1 MSDRMSGILDV
12 IAQALMPSSNPMPA
26 VRPHPGDVADVS
38 ALQLAPDMAS
48 AFANDVARYGKQAVT
63 GNVSSNEM
71 LNRPDLQGDAAT
83 LSDMLGEG
91 VGAVMNY
98 GGLLDGPT
106 VTDIVGGAVDAYQ
119 GVKPGLVD
127 AFGEPNVNRAEG
139 AGLLASMMLPSK
151 VRNSVG
157 DMGFYSQA
165 VRASE
170 GLQRKQGNADG
181 FFNDLTGKGQVK
193 PDELNAMGFKKHFAG
208 RSDIPRQEVQQFI
221 NENQLQIKET
231 VLGGNSNKPYA
242 LYDDDD
248 MVVESF
254 ATRAEADAALDAVPQ
269 EVFDRG
275 EYWRS
280 GETLGG
286 GSDTSKFGNY
296 TLNGGDN
303 YRELL
308 MQDGSRIARRE
319 QMRVDIYDADDRI
332 KTLKHVSRIDPST
345 DYADEL
351 REAVNHRDKLL
362 TQIDNTPSQYVN
374 PNHFEQPDVLAH
386 LRMKDRVDAD
396 GNKTLLIEEAQSDW
410 HQTGGDRGYVNKS
423 EYADLVTEERRLNE
437 IVDGTNMNGLNFWGA
452 ENAPEL
458 AEAITKA
465 RVELNAG
472 RNLAFDDPLL
482 DHTEMMEPLHE
493 NLRKAKIDLD
503 DAFQADYLKRNGI
516 SAGDAYMQAQS
527 DLQILRAELDP
538 MHDAVP
544 DAPFKT
550 DDKSSWYNLAMKRGL
565 IEAAE
570 GDYDKLAFT
579 TGRQQAERYDLS
591 KQINEVRLGGDEQ
604 SGFTVSAFDKN
615 DTPVIM
621 ESIDSLDALP
631 NLIGKDAAKAL
642 IDQPLT
648 DTASGSARV
657 LAGQDLSVGGE
668 GMKQFYDRTLPN
680 TLNKLVKQ
688 DGVKVGQSG
697 LPSGRIRSPITDAE
711 FNEFL
716 DLKKMRNPNAYNE
729 GLTTVQLDRYEQ
741 LKVKADERVPDRD
754 TVHSINITP
763 EMRDRVK
770 KGLPL
775 FAQGG
780 AVVGAGA
787 LFSPDQA
794 HANIMAEDQKLREI
808 GSSSYGKVSPELA
821 EYRRSQLL
829 PSIGEIGMGALE
841 ATVDGLDFLS
851 NVPTSISRM
860 QMQNNTPVR
869 DRMQGILDTTFV
881 DQRDKRRIEE
891 ARKVGALFSP
901 L

>member
-1 MSDRMSGILDV
+1 MGAKSVFDI
-12 IAQALMPSSNPMPA
+12 
-26 VRPHPGDVADVS
+26 VA
-38 ALQLAPDMAS
+38 
-48 AFANDVARYGKQAVT
+48 
-63 GNVSSNEM
+63 
-71 LNRPDLQGDAAT
+71 
-83 LSDMLGEG
+83 
-91 VGAVMNY
+91 GAVESR
-98 GGLLDGPT
+98 
-106 VTDIVGGAVDAYQ
+106 
-119 GVKPGLVD
+119 
-127 AFGEPNVNRAEG
+127 F
-139 AGLLASMMLPSK
+139 
-151 VRNSVG
+151 
-157 DMGFYSQA
+157 FSQA
-165 VRASE
+165 ARSAE
-170 GLQRKQGNADG
+170 NLQRKTGNAAG
-181 FFNDLTGKGQVK
+181 FKNDLTGKGQVK
-193 PDELNAMGFKKHFAG
+193 PDELKAMGFDEHFG
-208 RSDIPRQEVQQFI
+208 DRKDITKEEVQQFI
-221 NENQLQIKET
+221 NENQVQIKET
-231 VLGGNSNKPYA
+231 VLGDAPNLSDAQLAEWANQNFHKGHEDFIAAQTPRERKKA
-242 LYDDDD
+242 LAHIEDIYKQ
-248 MVVESF
+248 
-254 ATRAEADAALDAVPQ
+254 EAVAD
-269 EVFDRG
+269 
-275 EYWRS
+275 
-280 GETLGG
+280 
-286 GSDTSKFGNY
+286 SKFGGY
-296 TLNGGDN
+296 TLDGGDN

-308 MQDGSRIARRE
+308 LQDNSSAGLLDELNSLNGQIGDAKVALRNDQSALLNVAEDLKRESDKFIGMDNTKENYDNYQRVNRELSDFQDGKLLSDEAAGKYIYGAKELIERR
-319 QMRVDIYDADDRI
+319 
-332 KTLKHVSRIDPST
+332 
-345 DYADEL
+345 DEL
-351 REAVNHRDKLL
+351 VRRK
-362 TQIDNTPSQYVN
+362 DNLPEPFINSSHFDE
-374 PNHFEQPDVLAH
+374 PNILAH

-410 HQTGGDRGYVNKS
+410 HQTGADRGYVNNA
-423 EYADLVTEERRLNE
+423 EYADLVSEEQRLNKV
-437 IVDGTNMNGLNFWGA
+437 VDDTNINGLESWGA

-775 FAQGG
+775 FATGG
-780 AVVGAGA
+780 AAIGLAEMM
-787 LFSPDQA
+787 SQQPQ
-794 HANIMAEDQKLREI
+794 EDQR
-808 GSSSYGKVSPELA
+808 P
-821 EYRRSQLL
+821 
-829 PSIGEIGMGALE
+829 
-841 ATVDGLDFLS
+841 GLFNSL
-851 NVPTSISRM
+851 
-860 QMQNNTPVR
+860 QY
-869 DRMQGILDTTFV
+869 
-881 DQRDKRRIEE
+881 
-891 ARKVGALFSP
+891 
-901 L
+901 

>member
-1 MSDRMSGILDV
+1 
-12 IAQALMPSSNPMPA
+12 
-26 VRPHPGDVADVS
+26 
-38 ALQLAPDMAS
+38 
-48 AFANDVARYGKQAVT
+48 
-63 GNVSSNEM
+63 
-71 LNRPDLQGDAAT
+71 
-83 LSDMLGEG
+83 MLG
-91 VGAVMNY
+91 
-98 GGLLDGPT
+98 
-106 VTDIVGGAVDAYQ
+106 IVG
-119 GVKPGLVD
+119 KKL
-127 AFGEPNVNRAEG
+127 AEG
-139 AGLLASMMLPSK
+139 AQD
-151 VRNSVG
+151 R
-157 DMGFYSQA
+157 FFSQA
-165 VRASE
+165 ARSAE
-170 GLQRKQGNADG
+170 NLQRKTGNAAG
-181 FFNDLTGKGQVK
+181 FKNDLTGKGQVK
-193 PDELNAMGFKKHFAG
+193 PDELKAMGFDEHFG
-208 RSDIPRQEVQQFI
+208 DRKDITKEEVQQFI
-221 NENQLQIKET
+221 NDNQVQIKET
-231 VLGGNSNKPYA
+231 LLSN
-242 LYDDDD
+242 
-248 MVVESF
+248 
-254 ATRAEADAALDAVPQ
+254 AEGYR
-269 EVFDRG
+269 RG
-275 EYWRS
+275 
-280 GETLGG
+280 T
-286 GSDTSKFGNY
+286 KFGDY
-296 TLNGGDN
+296 TLDGGDN

-308 MQDGSRIARRE
+308 LQKANTSAKRRHPDQDELDELNA
-319 QMRVDIYDADDRI
+319 
-332 KTLKHVSRIDPST
+332 IDPE
-345 DYADEL
+345 DIAKEL
-351 REAVNHRDKLL
+351 RDQENKIKKRKTEIRQKLKEYRQKREAPPQELLVESGRLSMKITELDDEISDAVGNHNSRVSFL
-362 TQIDNTPSQYVN
+362 DNKIRTDDLNLEKSETYQSGHFDE
-374 PNHFEQPDVLAH
+374 PNILAH

-410 HQTGGDRGYVNKS
+410 HQTGADRGYVNNA
-423 EYADLVTEERRLNE
+423 EYADLVSEEQRLNK
-437 IVDGTNMNGLNFWGA
+437 IVDGTNMNGLDSWGA

-482 DHTEMMEPLHE
+482 DHTEMMEPLHA
-493 NLRKAKIDLD
+493 NLRKAKSDLD

-527 DLQILRAELDP
+527 DLNLLRAEIDP
-538 MHDAVP
+538 MRDAVP

-591 KQINEVRLGGDEQ
+591 KQINEVRLGSRFPD
-604 SGFTVSAFDKN
+604 SGYTVSAFDKN
-615 DTPVIM
+615 DSPVIM
-621 ESIDSLDALP
+621 QSIDSLDALP
-631 NLIGKDAAKAL
+631 NLIGKDAAKSL
-642 IDQPLT
+642 VDQPLT
-648 DTASGSARV
+648 DSTSGKV
-657 LAGQDLSVGGE
+657 KILAGQDLSVGGE

-688 DGVKVGQSG
+688 DGVKVGQTTLNHPRVNLEGFNMYEASEIQRLQDLVDRG
-697 LPSGRIRSPITDAE
+697 RASEIDREYLANYLARAKPSG
-711 FNEFL
+711 
-716 DLKKMRNPNAYNE
+716 
-729 GLTTVQLDRYEQ
+729 
-741 LKVKADERVPDRD
+741 D
-754 TVHSINITP
+754 TVHSIDITP

-794 HANIMAEDQKLREI
+794 HANIMAEDQKLREM

-869 DRMQGILDTTFV
+869 DMMQGILDTTFV
-881 DQRDKRRIEE
+881 DERDKRRREE

-901 L
+901 I

>member
-1 MSDRMSGILDV
+1 MSNRMAGILDV
-12 IAQALMPSSNPMPA
+12 IAQALTPSSNPMPA
-26 VRPHPGDVADVS
+26 VRPHPGDVADAS

-48 AFANDVARYGKQAVT
+48 AFANDVARYGKQALT
-63 GNVSSNEM
+63 GNVSNNQ
-71 LNRPDLQGDAAT
+71 LINRPDLQGDAAT
-83 LSDMLGEG
+83 LSDMMGEG

-106 VTDIVGGAVDAYQ
+106 LTDMIGGAVDAYQ

-127 AFGEPNVNRAEG
+127 AFGESNVNRAEG
-139 AGLLASMMLPSK
+139 AGLLASMILPGK
-151 VRNSVG
+151 VRNAVG
-157 DMGFYSQA
+157 DTGFYSQA

-170 GLQRKQGNADG
+170 GLQRKTGNADG

-193 PDELNAMGFKKHFAG
+193 PDELNAMGFKEHFAG
-208 RSDIPRQEVQQFI
+208 RNDVTRDEVQQFI
-221 NENQLQIKET
+221 SDNQLQIKET
-231 VLGGNSNKPYA
+231 VLGSLDSKPYG
-242 LYDDDD
+242 LYNDDD
-248 MVVESF
+248 MLVEAF

-275 EYWRS
+275 EFWRS
-280 GETLGG
+280 GEVGG
-286 GSDTSKFGNY
+286 GNNSKFGKY
-296 TLNGGDN
+296 TLEGGDN

-308 MQDGSRIARRE
+308 LQDGSRIAGRE
-319 QMRVDIYDADDRI
+319 QLRADIKDADDRI
-332 KTLKHVSRIDPST
+332 GELQVFHQLDPSK

-351 REAVNHRDKLL
+351 QQAVNDRDGILAQL
-362 TQIDNTPSQYVN
+362 DNYPNQFVQYS
-374 PNHFEQPDVLAH
+374 HFEQPDVLAH

-410 HQTGGDRGYVNKS
+410 HQTGGDRGYVNES
-423 EYADLVTEERRLNE
+423 EYADLITEERRLNE
-437 IVDGTNMNGLNFWGA
+437 ILSNTDLAAGESWA
-452 ENAPEL
+452 AKNAPDL
-458 AEAITKA
+458 DSALKKA
-465 RVELNAG
+465 RSDFAMAREKARGNPGVDYTESIETA
-472 RNLAFDDPLL
+472 RDNLQS
-482 DHTEMMEPLHE
+482 
-493 NLRKAKIDLD
+493 AKLKLD
-503 DAFQADYLKRNGI
+503 DAFQADYLKQNGVR
-516 SAGDAYMQAQS
+516 AGDAYEQAQS
-527 DLQILRAELDP
+527 EMQILRAELDP

-565 IEAAE
+565 LEAVE
-570 GDYDKLAFT
+570 GGYDKMAIT

-591 KQINEVRLGGDEQ
+591 KQINEVRLGGNEQ

-615 DTPVIM
+615 DSPVIM

-642 IDQPLT
+642 IEQPEVIPRGQMTGTPTRIL
-648 DTASGSARV
+648 S
-657 LAGQDLSVGGE
+657 GQDLSVGGE

-688 DGVKVGQSG
+688 DGVKVGQSE

-754 TVHSINITP
+754 TVHSIDITP

-775 FAQGG
+775 FATGG
-780 AVVGAGA
+780 AAIG
-787 LFSPDQA
+787 LTEMMSQQQQ
-794 HANIMAEDQKLREI
+794 EDQ
-808 GSSSYGKVSPELA
+808 
-821 EYRRSQLL
+821 RS
-829 PSIGEIGMGALE
+829 
-841 ATVDGLDFLS
+841 GLFNSL
-851 NVPTSISRM
+851 
-860 QMQNNTPVR
+860 QY
-869 DRMQGILDTTFV
+869 
-881 DQRDKRRIEE
+881 
-891 ARKVGALFSP
+891 
-901 L
+901 